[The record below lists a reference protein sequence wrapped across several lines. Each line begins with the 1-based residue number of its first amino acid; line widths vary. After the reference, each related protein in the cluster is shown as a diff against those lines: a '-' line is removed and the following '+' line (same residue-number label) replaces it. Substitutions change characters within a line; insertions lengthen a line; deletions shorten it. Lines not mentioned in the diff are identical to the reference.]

1 MPHSISIQQHGYAWQ
16 ILSCNIQLRI
26 LSRHC
31 KVSYFV
37 FHFCFFVM
45 PTGGTDFDDL
55 SVVWHVF
62 PPKDVPYGGFVDC
75 DIQCVLD
82 TVGLTSLWT
91 LAILPAHCFSGS
103 PRTWWTPA
111 LTAVWSLVCNGA
123 ICALVDKTDRKLA
136 ECHAVVCHSWPSRF
150 FNLYDCH
157 KLFTLFYIHL
167 LPLFYQTVSVLIF
180 VIYFA
185 LISIY

>member
-1 MPHSISIQQHGYAWQ
+1 MDGLGKYSVVIFSCEYLVDTVRFLTLSSVFVF
-16 ILSCNIQLRI
+16 LSCLQVAPI
-26 LSRHC
+26 LMISASC
-31 KVSYFV
+31 DMF
-37 FHFCFFVM
+37 
-45 PTGGTDFDDL
+45 
-55 SVVWHVF
+55 F

-123 ICALVDKTDRKLA
+123 ICALVDKTYRKLA